1 MIGKKIYNFAETLW
15 PINRSLTGDGV
26 RETLLEIKKHIPNLK
41 VHEVNTGTKAFDW
54 TVPKEWRINDA
65 WIKTPDGRMI
75 CNFKENN
82 LHLVGYSMPFHGKL
96 TLENLQKKLFSL
108 PAQPD
113 AIPYI
118 TSYYKEDW
126 GFCIKDSERK
136 RLKDGDYEVFIDS
149 ELFNGSLTYGE
160 LLIKGKEKKEI
171 FLSTYLCHPS
181 MANNELS
188 GPCVT
193 TFLSKHISSLKNRRY
208 SYRIVFIPE
217 TIGSIVYL
225 SKNLKKMK
233 ESTYAGYNIT
243 CVGDNRSFS
252 YLPSRNGKTIS
263 DKVALHVLKHI
274 DKDFKKYEWSDR
286 GSDERQYCSPNIDL
300 PVSSIMRTKYGEYP
314 EYHTSLD
321 NLNDVVSA
329 EGLNGGFEILKL
341 AIETIENNIY
351 PKITVMCE
359 PQLGKY
365 DLYPSIGGPKA
376 TKELRIMSN
385 LISYSDGKHD
395 LIDIADIC
403 DIPVWE
409 LYPIVK
415 NLESKG
421 LLVT

>member
-96 TLENLQKKLFSL
+96 TLEDLQKKLFSL

>member
-96 TLENLQKKLFSL
+96 TLEDLQKKLFSL

-193 TFLSKHISSLKNRRY
+193 TFLSKHISSLENRRY

>member
-96 TLENLQKKLFSL
+96 TLEDLQKKLFSL

-193 TFLSKHISSLKNRRY
+193 TFLSKHISSLENRRY

-233 ESTYAGYNIT
+233 ESTHAGYNIT

>member
-96 TLENLQKKLFSL
+96 TLEDLQKKLFSL

-274 DKDFKKYEWSDR
+274 DKDFKKYEWNDR